1 MKKRTMQQMIDP
13 CDVPSTEVPTVYVEE
28 YDNITE
34 EIELTLEQ
42 LQEAYDMTESLKKK
56 IWLKHRIKNGRR

>member
-1 MKKRTMQQMIDP
+1 MIDP
-13 CDVPSTEVPTVYVEE
+13 YDIPSTEASTVYVEE

-42 LQEAYDMTESLKKK
+42 LQEAYNMKESLKRK
-56 IWLKHRIKNGRR
+56 IWSKKRIKNVRR

>member
-1 MKKRTMQQMIDP
+1 MKKRTVQQMIDP
-13 CDVPSTEVPTVYVEE
+13 YDIPSTEASTVYVEE

-42 LQEAYDMTESLKKK
+42 LQEAYNMKESLKRK
-56 IWLKHRIKNGRR
+56 IWSKKRIKNVRR